1 MIATGV
7 HSVGRATKVRQRI
20 DQPRLTMRPLSEVLS
35 LRTVT
40 PPLRVLA

>member
-1 MIATGV
+1 MITTGV
-7 HSVGRATKVRQRI
+7 HSVVRATKVRQRI
-20 DQPRLTMRPLSEVLS
+20 DQPRLTMRPLGEVLS